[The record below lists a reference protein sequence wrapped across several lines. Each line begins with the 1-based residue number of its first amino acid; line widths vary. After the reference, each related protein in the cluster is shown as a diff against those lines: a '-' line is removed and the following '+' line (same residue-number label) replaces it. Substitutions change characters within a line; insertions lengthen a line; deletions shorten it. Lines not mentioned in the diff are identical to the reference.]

1 MSKDPSRR
9 CPGTLNRRAFLRVG
23 LTGLCSLGL
32 SDLFRLQS
40 LAAEAARSSPKSI
53 LVLWLWGGPSHMETF
68 DLKPD
73 APSEF
78 RGEFKP
84 IRTNV
89 PGILISEHLPRLA
102 RLADRFAL
110 LRSLHH
116 QSTGH
121 VNSTH
126 TLLTGYPGEEVETP
140 PFRPRHPD
148 VWSVAGKV
156 LGPKTPG
163 VPPFVALP
171 RIRYNG
177 AAYLGSGLDPLVVAS
192 DPNRPDY
199 RPPQM
204 TVARALQPRFRDRL
218 DLLGQFDAMRR
229 DLDAT
234 RQVQALDQF
243 QQEAARVLTSAAAQ
257 RAFDV
262 EKEDVRVRD
271 RYGRHEIG
279 QRCLLARRLVEA
291 GARIV
296 TVDFPC
302 VPGQKAFSWDDHASV
317 WNIFEQMRIRL
328 PVLDQVV
335 SALIEDLYDRGL
347 QDDVLLLVMGE
358 MSHTPRLSNFQG
370 QPGREHWA
378 RSMSLLLSGGG
389 MPMGQAVGSTNAR
402 GEEPRDRPVT
412 PNDFQA
418 TLYRYLGIPLET
430 QFTDP
435 SGRPVSVLPSGT
447 PIRELEA

>member
-1 MSKDPSRR
+1 
-9 CPGTLNRRAFLRVG
+9 
-23 LTGLCSLGL
+23 
-32 SDLFRLQS
+32 
-40 LAAEAARSSPKSI
+40 
-53 LVLWLWGGPSHMETF
+53 METF

-78 RGEFKP
+78 RGDFKP

-89 PGILISEHLPRLA
+89 PGMLISEHLPRLA
-102 RLADRFAL
+102 RLADKFAL

-116 QSTGH
+116 ESTGH

-126 TLLTGYPGEEVETP
+126 TLLSAYPGEVVETP
-140 PFRPRHPD
+140 PFQPRHPD
-148 VWSVAGKV
+148 VWAVANKM
-156 LGPKTPG
+156 LGAKTPG
-163 VPPFVALP
+163 VPAYVALP
-171 RIRYNG
+171 RTRYTG
-177 AAYLGSGLDPLVVAS
+177 AAYLGSGLDPLVVKN
-192 DPNRPDY
+192 DPSQPDY
-199 RPPQM
+199 RPPQL

-257 RAFDV
+257 RAFDLD
-262 EKEDVRVRD
+262 KEDVRVRD

-279 QRCLLARRLVEA
+279 QRCLLARRLLEA

-347 QDDVLLLVMGE
+347 EDDVLLLVMGE
-358 MSHTPRLSNFQG
+358 MSHTPRLSDHQG

-389 MPMGQAVGSTNAR
+389 MPMGQAIGSTNAR

-435 SGRPVSVLPSGT
+435 AGRPISLLPSGT
-447 PIRELEA
+447 PIPELNG